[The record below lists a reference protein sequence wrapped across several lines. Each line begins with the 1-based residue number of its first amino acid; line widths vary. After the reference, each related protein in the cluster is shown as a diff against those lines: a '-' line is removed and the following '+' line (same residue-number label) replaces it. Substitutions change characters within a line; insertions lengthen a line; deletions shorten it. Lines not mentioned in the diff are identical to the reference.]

1 MPRIVCDGRE
11 LTLAPNENLLDALL
25 AAGLRV
31 ASSCRAGACQTCL
44 VQATRG
50 TPPARA
56 QQGLKDA
63 QRLQGYFLACQAT
76 PTEDL
81 EVSLS
86 SARALDVP
94 ARITSVEALAADV
107 LRVLITPQ
115 NPLQYRAGQYITL
128 TRTDGLARAYSIA
141 SQTSSE
147 QGCLELHVRV
157 ISRGQM
163 SGWLGSPQALGA
175 EVTVRGPMGEC
186 FYVPGDPKQP
196 LLLAGTGTGLAPLW
210 GIVQDALASGHTGPI
225 ELWHGARTAE
235 GLYLVRELE
244 ALASSHRQL
253 TYRRCIL
260 QGVADA
266 GTQVGSLDAAVLASA
281 PSFDG
286 RRVFLCGD
294 PNLVNKL
301 KRQMFLRGASLR
313 DMHAD
318 AFVGSAPP
326 PAEMSF
332 AASAG

>member
-11 LTLAPNENLLDALL
+11 LKLAPNDNLLDALL

-31 ASSCRAGACQTCL
+31 ASSCRAGACQACL

-63 QRLQGYFLACQAT
+63 QRLQGYFLACQAV

-81 EVSLS
+81 ELSLS

-107 LRVLITPQ
+107 LRVLITPRK
-115 NPLQYRAGQYITL
+115 PLQYCAGQYVTL

-141 SQTSSE
+141 SPPSSE
-147 QGCLELHVRV
+147 HACLELHVRV
-157 ISRGQM
+157 IDRGQM

-186 FYVPGDPKQP
+186 FYVPGNPEQP

-235 GLYLVRELE
+235 GLYLVGELE
-244 ALASSHRQL
+244 ALASTRRQL
-253 TYRRCIL
+253 TYRRCVL
-260 QGVADA
+260 QGTADA
-266 GTQVGSLDAAVLASA
+266 RTEVGSLDAAVLASA
-281 PSFDG
+281 PSFEG

-294 PNLVNKL
+294 PNLVSKL
-301 KRQMFLRGASLR
+301 KRQVFLRGASLR
-313 DMHAD
+313 DIHAD
-318 AFVGSAPP
+318 AFVGAAPP
-326 PAEMSF
+326 LAEMSF

>member
-11 LTLAPNENLLDALL
+11 LTLAPNDNLLDALL

-56 QQGLKDA
+56 QEGLKDA

-81 EVSLS
+81 ELSLAG
-86 SARALDVP
+86 ARALDTP
-94 ARITSVEALAADV
+94 ARISSVQTLAAGV
-107 LRVLITPQ
+107 LRVLITPEK
-115 NPLQYRAGQYITL
+115 PLQYRAGQYITL

-141 SQTSSE
+141 SQASSE
-147 QGCLELHVRV
+147 HGSLELHVRV
-157 ISRGQM
+157 ITSGQM

-175 EVTVRGPMGEC
+175 EVTVRGPIGEC
-186 FYVPGDPKQP
+186 FYVPGNPKQP

-210 GIVQDALASGHTGPI
+210 GIVHDALASDHTGPI
-225 ELWHGARTAE
+225 ELWHGARAAE

-244 ALASSHRQL
+244 ALASTHRQL
-253 TYRRCIL
+253 TYRRCVL
-260 QGVADA
+260 QGAADA
-266 GTQVGSLDAAVLASA
+266 GTEVGSLDAAVLASA
-281 PSFDG
+281 PSFEG

-301 KRQMFLRGASLR
+301 KRQVFLRGASLR
-313 DMHAD
+313 DIHAD
-318 AFVGSAPP
+318 AFVGSALP
-326 PAEMSF
+326 PAASDF
-332 AASAG
+332 AATAG